1 MTRFRIFVSRLF
13 PWMGR
18 RWNDADLGD
27 EIHAHLDL
35 LTDEHLRRGVPLKEA
50 RAAARRDFGGVDQ
63 MKERYRDQ
71 RGLPMLDA
79 LLIDLRHAFRVARKN
94 PGFAAIAIFTLA
106 IGIGANTALFSVVNA
121 VLLRPLPYANAD
133 RLLSLNARTPARPV
147 SLLGYQEYRLLREQS
162 ASLENVALWLTQ
174 SVNLTGSSAPERI
187 AGNFVTGS
195 FFDTL
200 GLRAERGRL
209 FTETEAEP
217 GRAAPVVVISHT
229 FWQRRF
235 SGLESVL
242 DQGINL
248 NGTTFTVIGVLAQ
261 PFDPAVAPGGGGGLT
276 QNDVFIPAGL
286 FPGRNDPASPGPSLL
301 GIARMRAGVAL
312 AAVNADLEVVSSRIR
327 ASLPDFA
334 RGRTLVVTPLQ
345 ESIVGNSRTSLL
357 LLLGAV
363 GAVLLIACVN
373 VSNLLLARSV
383 DRQKEIAMRVALG
396 AGRVAIVR
404 QMCGEAV
411 LLTVISAAL
420 GVTLGRVSLRALT
433 WLGSSN
439 MLIPSV
445 TGGGISN
452 VPIPADIPLDPTVL
466 VFSIGVSV
474 VVAFL
479 CALLPA
485 VRAARVDPSGAL
497 QAGGRGGTSDGRRV
511 REGLVVAELALS
523 IALVAISGLLLRS
536 LLAVEQAPLGF
547 QPDHVFTLQFR
558 LPPAKYQTRQD
569 IARFFRDSIERVRA
583 VPGVESAALVRA
595 VPLSGNG
602 SETPIVVEGRPVAN
616 GSEPV
621 ARYHFVTPGYFR
633 TMKIRLQRGR
643 DFADTD
649 DLASPYVAIVNQ
661 TLARSIWP
669 GADPVGKRL
678 KTADIPDWLTVIGV
692 VDDAKHS
699 SPTELPRAQLYVAH
713 YQNPQIFSSMVARTS
728 QAPMS
733 VLNDV
738 RNAFWSI
745 DKDQPLWATTSL
757 QTIVDGARAPW
768 RFMATLVTLFALIAV
783 AIASAGVYGVM
794 SYSVSQR
801 RKEIGIRLALGAEA
815 GTVRRELLAHAL
827 LLAGIAVVGGFALAV
842 SGARFASSVL
852 VGVQPTDA
860 ASLAGAGVVLA
871 LVAMAACYAPARR
884 ASRVD
889 PLVVLR
895 EE

>member
-1 MTRFRIFVSRLF
+1 MRTLLARLIGSFVTR
-13 PWMGR
+13 R
-18 RWNDADLGD
+18 RDVDLQS
-27 EIHAHLDL
+27 EIDAHLDQL
-35 LTDEHLRRGVPLKEA
+35 AHHHRVRGLSPLAA

-71 RGLPMLDA
+71 RGLPLLDV
-79 LLIDLRHAFRVARKN
+79 LLMDLRYAFRIARKN
-94 PGFAAIAIFTLA
+94 PGFAAVAILTLA

-121 VLLRPLPYANAD
+121 VLLRPLPYAHAD

-162 ASLENVALWLTQ
+162 SSLESVGLWLTQ
-174 SVNLTGSSAPERI
+174 SVNLTGGTAPERI
-187 AGNFVTGS
+187 AGNFVTAS

-200 GLRAERGRL
+200 DLRAERGRL
-209 FTETEAEP
+209 FTDAEAEP
-217 GRAAPVVVISHT
+217 GRAVPVVVISHT
-229 FWQRRF
+229 FWQRQF
-235 SGLESVL
+235 SGAESVL
-242 DQGINL
+242 GQGLNL
-248 NGTTFTVIGVLAQ
+248 NGTAFTVVGVLAQ
-261 PFDPAVAPGGGGGLT
+261 PFDPTTIPAGGGGLT
-276 QNDVFIPAGL
+276 QNDVFIPAGM
-286 FPGRNDPASPGPSLL
+286 FPGRNDPSTPGPSLL
-301 GIARMRAGVAL
+301 GIARMRSGFTL

-327 ASLPDFA
+327 ASSPDFGK
-334 RGRTLVVTPLQ
+334 GRTLVVTPVQ

-383 DRQKEIAMRVALG
+383 DRQREIAMRIALG
-396 AGRVAIVR
+396 AGRGAIMR

-411 LLTVISAAL
+411 LLTLISAAL

-433 WLGSSN
+433 WIG
-439 MLIPSV
+439 
-445 TGGGISN
+445 TSN
-452 VPIPADIPLDPTVL
+452 VPIPANIPLDRTVL
-466 VFSIGVSV
+466 VFSIGLSV

-485 VRAARVDPSGAL
+485 VRTAGVDPSRAL
-497 QAGGRGGTSDGRRV
+497 QTGGRGGTSDGRGV

-523 IALVAISGLLLRS
+523 IALVAISGLLMRS
-536 LLAVEQAPLGF
+536 FLAVEQAPLGF

-558 LPPAKYQTRQD
+558 LPPAKYPTRQD

-602 SETPIVVEGRPVAN
+602 SETAIVVEGQPVAK

-621 ARYHFVTPGYFR
+621 ARYHFVTPGYFK
-633 TMKIRLQRGR
+633 TMKIGLQRGR

-649 DLASPYVAIVNQ
+649 DLASPYVAVVNQ

-669 GADPVGKRL
+669 GADPIGQRL
-678 KTADIPDWLTVIGV
+678 KTADIPDWLTVVGV

-699 SPTELPRAQLYVAH
+699 SPTELPRAQVYVAH

-745 DKDQPLWATTSL
+745 DKDQPLWATMPL
-757 QTIVDGARAPW
+757 QTIVDGSRAPW
-768 RFMATLVTLFALIAV
+768 RFLATLVTLFALIAV

-815 GTVRRELLAHAL
+815 RTVRREVLAHAL
-827 LLAGIAVVGGFALAV
+827 LLVGIAVAVGFALAV
-842 SGARFASSVL
+842 SGARLASSVL

-871 LVAMAACYAPARR
+871 FVAIAACYAPARR

-889 PLVVLR
+889 PLVALR
-895 EE
+895 QD

>member
-1 MTRFRIFVSRLF
+1 MRGSMKSAVRQLVSRAAGLF
-13 PWMGR
+13 GR
-18 RWNDADLGD
+18 RRRDAALTE
-27 EIHAHLDL
+27 EIRTHLDL
-35 LTDEHLRRGVPLKEA
+35 LTEAHVRDGMPLQSA

-63 MKERYRDQ
+63 MKEQYRDQ
-71 RGLPMLDA
+71 RGLPMLDI
-79 LLIDLRHAFRVARKN
+79 LLLDFRYAFRVARKS

-106 IGIGANTALFSVVNA
+106 TGIGANTALFSVVNA

-217 GRAAPVVVISHT
+217 GRAVPVVVISHT

-235 SGLESVL
+235 SGVESVL
-242 DQGINL
+242 GQGINL
-248 NGTTFTVIGVLAQ
+248 NGTTFTVVGVLAQ
-261 PFDPAVAPGGGGGLT
+261 PFDPEVAPGGGGGLT

-286 FPGRNDPASPGPSLL
+286 FPGRNDPSSPGPSLL
-301 GIARMRAGVAL
+301 GIARMRSGMTL
-312 AAVNADLEVVSSRIR
+312 GAVNADLEVVSSHIR
-327 ASLPDFA
+327 ASSPDFA
-334 RGRTLVVTPLQ
+334 SDRMLVVTPLQ

-396 AGRVAIVR
+396 AGRGAIIR
-404 QMCGEAV
+404 QMCAEAV

-420 GVTLGRVSLRALT
+420 GVTVGRVSLRALT
-433 WLGSSN
+433 WIG
-439 MLIPSV
+439 
-445 TGGGISN
+445 TSN
-452 VPIPADIPLDPTVL
+452 VPIPANIPLDPTVL
-466 VFSIGVSV
+466 VFGIGVSV

-485 VRAARVDPSGAL
+485 VRTARVDPSGAL
-497 QAGGRGGTSDGRRV
+497 QTGGRGGTSDGRRV

-547 QPDHVFTLQFR
+547 QTDHVFTLQFR
-558 LPPAKYQTRQD
+558 LPPAKYPTRQD

-602 SETPIVVEGRPVAN
+602 SETPVVVEGRPVAK

-643 DFADTD
+643 DFADAD

-669 GADPVGKRL
+669 GADPIGKRL
-678 KTADIPDWLTVIGV
+678 KTADIPDWLTVVGV

-699 SPTELPRAQLYVAH
+699 SPAELPRAQLYVAH

-728 QAPMS
+728 KAPMS
-733 VLNDV
+733 VLSDV
-738 RNAFWSI
+738 RDAFWSI
-745 DKDQPLWATTSL
+745 DKDQPLWATMPL

-768 RFMATLVTLFALIAV
+768 RFLAALVTLFALIAV

-815 GTVRRELLAHAL
+815 GTVRREVLAHAL
-827 LLAGIAVVGGFALAV
+827 LLVGIAVVGGFALAV
-842 SGARFASSVL
+842 SGARLASSVL

-871 LVAMAACYAPARR
+871 LVAIAACYAPARR

-889 PLVVLR
+889 PLVALR
-895 EE
+895 QD

>member
-1 MTRFRIFVSRLF
+1 MSNMRQWFVRLAAAF
-13 PWMGR
+13 GWHR
-18 RWNDADLGD
+18 ADADLD
-27 EIHAHLDL
+27 AEIQTHLDAL
-35 LTDEHLRRGVPLKEA
+35 ADEHVRRGLSSRDAKL
-50 RAAARRDFGGVDQ
+50 AARRDFGGVTQ
-63 MKERYRDQ
+63 MSERYRDQ
-71 RGLPMLDA
+71 RGLPVLDA
-79 LLIDLRHAFRVARKN
+79 LLIDLRYAFRIARRN
-94 PGFAAIAIFTLA
+94 PGFAAVAILTLA
-106 IGIGANTALFSVVNA
+106 IGLGANTALFSVVNA

-147 SLLGYQEYRLLREQS
+147 SLLGYQEYRLLHEQS
-162 ASLENVALWLTQ
+162 SSLESVGLWLTQ
-174 SVNLTGSSAPERI
+174 SVNLTGGSAPERI
-187 AGNFVTGS
+187 AGNFVTAS

-200 GLRAERGRL
+200 GLRTERGRL
-209 FTETEAEP
+209 FTESEAEP
-217 GRAAPVVVISHT
+217 GRAVPVVVISHT

-235 SGLESVL
+235 SGVESVL
-242 DQGINL
+242 GERINL
-248 NGTTFTVIGVLAQ
+248 NGTTFTVVGVLAQ
-261 PFDPAVAPGGGGGLT
+261 PFDPATTPAGGGGLT
-276 QNDVFIPAGL
+276 QNDVFVPAGM
-286 FPGRNDPASPGPSLL
+286 FPGRNDPTSPGPSLL
-301 GIARMRAGVAL
+301 GIARMRSGVTL
-312 AAVNADLEVVSSRIR
+312 TSVNADLEVVSSRIR
-327 ASLPDFA
+327 ELSPDFGK
-334 RGRTLVVTPLQ
+334 GRTLVVTPLQ

-396 AGRVAIVR
+396 AGRGAIVR
-404 QMCGEAV
+404 QMCAEAV
-411 LLTVISAAL
+411 LLTLVSTAL
-420 GVTLGRVSLRALT
+420 GVTLGRASLRALT
-433 WLGSSN
+433 WLGASN
-439 MLIPSV
+439 MTIPAV
-445 TGGGISN
+445 TGGGASN
-452 VPIPADIPLDPTVL
+452 VPIPADIPLDLTVL
-466 VFSIGVSV
+466 LFSIGVSV

-485 VRAARVDPSGAL
+485 VRTAGVDPAGAL
-497 QAGGRGGTSDGRRV
+497 QTGGRGGTSDGRRV

-536 LLAVEQAPLGF
+536 FLAVEQAPLGF

-558 LPPAKYQTRQD
+558 LPPAKYPTRQD
-569 IARFFRDSIERVRA
+569 VARFFRESIERVRA

-602 SETPIVVEGRPVAN
+602 SETPIVVEGQPVAK

-621 ARYHFVTPGYFR
+621 ARYHFVTPGYFT
-633 TMKIRLQRGR
+633 TMKIGLQRGR

-649 DLASPYVAIVNQ
+649 DLNSPYVAVVNQ

-669 GADPVGKRL
+669 GADPIGKRL
-678 KTADIPDWLTVIGV
+678 KTADIPEWLTVVGL

-699 SPTELPRAQLYVAH
+699 SPTELPRAQVYVAH

-733 VLNDV
+733 VLTDV
-738 RNAFWSI
+738 RSAFWAI
-745 DKDQPLWATTSL
+745 DKDQPLWATMSL

-768 RFMATLVTLFALIAV
+768 RFLATLVALFALIAV

-815 GTVRRELLAHAL
+815 RTVRREVLVHAL
-827 LLAGIAVVGGFALAV
+827 LLVGIAVVGGVVLAV
-842 SGARFASSVL
+842 TGARFASSVL

-871 LVAMAACYAPARR
+871 LVAIAACYAPARR

-889 PLVVLR
+889 PLVALR
-895 EE
+895 QE